1 MEKLGAPMHDER
13 IANPFGILME
23 GPLQRSTTAIK
34 HEPKI
39 NDSGD
44 IGTFGSTH
52 GGGDWG

>member
-1 MEKLGAPMHDER
+1 MEQLGVPMRDER

-23 GPLQRSTTAIK
+23 GPLQRCTTAIK
-34 HEPKI
+34 REPKI

-44 IGTFGSTH
+44 IATFGSTH

>member
-1 MEKLGAPMHDER
+1 MEQLRAAMQDEKT
-13 IANPFGILME
+13 ANPFGILME
-23 GPLQRSTTAIK
+23 GPLERCTTANK

-44 IGTFGSTH
+44 IGRFGSR

>member
-1 MEKLGAPMHDER
+1 MEKPGAPMHDER